1 MGTKCLLLRYL
12 EPITAELD
20 RGLALLD
27 GDLPFHELCPPAP
40 PLPCL
45 LPITKVFEGA
55 DPLDVGCSLGFLYDS
70 PITKMSLGS

>member
-20 RGLALLD
+20 RGLALLE

-40 PLPCL
+40 PSPCL
-45 LPITKVFEGA
+45 KILLLKVYRLVIMIFKVSLNAEYIASCFE
-55 DPLDVGCSLGFLYDS
+55 LE
-70 PITKMSLGS
+70 I

>member
-27 GDLPFHELCPPAP
+27 GDLPFHELCPLAP
-40 PLPCL
+40 PSPCL
-45 LPITKVFEGA
+45 
-55 DPLDVGCSLGFLYDS
+55 
-70 PITKMSLGS
+70 KMLT